1 MADSRD
7 YITHYTKYF
16 NLKAPSVAV
25 QAAVLLLIGAIS
37 GMVMSLVVHYP
48 PMAQDYFG
56 LLVSGLSTGM
66 LVISL
71 PALLT
76 VVFVKATKRRMKLK
90 HALLATIIIT
100 LLYSI
105 FLIID
110 AVLFHFLKSN
120 AIAYIVLLLSNAC
133 IYGYWF
139 FVGKFALGRGRSSAA
154 IAATQPVLNMLLYLP
169 LGGYILSMGIPLNIT
184 LVKLF
189 AGMLVFL
196 AAGHALLYV
205 IDRPVKRIMDTSGVK
220 LGISMVGQW
229 LYDLT
234 NDVKVI
240 GQEASVKRD
249 LSVDVLS
256 LRGKGGYKAV
266 FVNPDIHFGPFA
278 GVGGSVAPAVLG
290 ELVVKSQGCA
300 PFVLHGPETLEDNPI
315 STAQVRS
322 IGRQVES
329 ALSDG
334 NAKFRPARGNLCIG
348 SRNGCRTINI
358 SIGDSN
364 LVFLTR
370 APKVTE
376 DIDREVGLWLKAVA
390 ADAGR
395 RNLLLVDSHNSRF
408 ETAKPEELEEVHM
421 GTPCVKDYEAA
432 LKGSISVKGTHSL
445 LFGSSY
451 DKLKRPMGNP
461 KDMGEGYTS
470 ACVFGFGGRR
480 LGIVYFDANN
490 MLPGFRSRIISHVK
504 EKFGIDI
511 EVCTTDTHSI
521 NSLSL
526 SASNSLG
533 RYASVEKMIPLVD
546 GLLQNAISGM
556 EPVSY
561 AHSKIT
567 IRDFAVWGKNADAL
581 IERTSREVKRV
592 LKYVAPL
599 LVIATLIIAAW
610 VIYIV

>member
-25 QAAVLLLIGAIS
+25 QAAVLLLMGAVS
-37 GMVMSLVVHYP
+37 GVAMSLVVHYP

-56 LLVSGLSTGM
+56 LLVSGLSTGI

-76 VVFVKATKRRMKLK
+76 VAFIKATKRKMKLK
-90 HALLATIIIT
+90 HAMLATITIT
-100 LLYSI
+100 ALYAVFMI
-105 FLIID
+105 AD
-110 AVLFHFLKSN
+110 AVLFHVSGSI
-120 AIAYIVLLLSNAC
+120 AMAYIILLLANAC

-139 FVGKFALGRGRSSAA
+139 LMGKFALGKGKSSAA
-154 IAATQPVLNMLLYLP
+154 IAATQPVLNILLYLP
-169 LGGYILSMGIPLNIT
+169 LGSYILALGAPLNVT
-184 LVKLF
+184 LIKLF

-196 AAGHALLYV
+196 AAGNALLYV
-205 IDRPVKRIMDTSGVK
+205 LDRPVKRNMDTSGIK
-220 LGISMVGQW
+220 LVVSMVSQW

-240 GQEASVKRD
+240 GQEASVTRD
-249 LSVDVLS
+249 LSMDVLA

-278 GVGGSVAPAVLG
+278 GVGGSVAPALLG
-290 ELVVKSQGCA
+290 DLIVKSQGCA

-315 STAQVRS
+315 SAAQIRS
-322 IGRQVES
+322 IGKRIEA

-334 NAKFRPARGNLCIG
+334 GMVFSEARGGLGIG
-348 SRNGCRTINI
+348 RRNSCRAINI
-358 SIGDSN
+358 SMGDSN

-376 DIDREVGLWLKAVA
+376 DMDREVGAWLRAVA

-395 RNLLLVDSHNSRF
+395 RSVVLVDSHNSRF
-408 ETAKPEELEEVHM
+408 ETAKASELEEIHR
-421 GTPCVKDYEAA
+421 GNPCVGEYEAA
-432 LKGSISVKGTHSL
+432 LKESLSVKGTRRI
-445 LFGSSY
+445 LFGSAY
-451 DKLKRPMGNP
+451 NRLKKPLGNP

-470 ACVFGFGGRR
+470 ACVFGFGGR
-480 LGIVYFDANN
+480 LFGIVYFDANN
-490 MLPGFRSRIISHVK
+490 MLPEFRSRIIRHVR

-533 RYASVEKMIPLVD
+533 RHA
-546 GLLQNAISGM
+546 
-556 EPVSY
+556 
-561 AHSKIT
+561 
-567 IRDFAVWGKNADAL
+567 
-581 IERTSREVKRV
+581 ERREG
-592 LKYVAPL
+592 YSPGG
-599 LVIATLIIAAW
+599 
-610 VIYIV
+610 